1 MLLNLSSVVRG
12 VEKQQSLTK
21 RSKIVKKKLK
31 KVDIIHEKITNL

>member
-12 VEKQQSLTK
+12 AEKQQSLTK